1 MSLKATGT
9 TLSPSA
15 RGAYSFTWQA
25 TLVKKILFVQHSVS
39 PPGGGPGVGAFM
51 LDVLKDYG
59 QIDLLTLVDF
69 KPEQIDEYYGTSLS
83 QGDIRPIMVSSPF
96 LKWTDRLDIPS
107 GLMKLHV
114 LMRASKKHLA
124 NHDDYDMV
132 CSGYDEHDLGRPCIQ
147 YIHYPWNLY
156 PRPDAPPGWNENPI
170 LRNVILLYNFLCRH
184 FSRFSYEAIYQNLTL
199 VNSNW
204 TGQRTRERYPKLDYL
219 VVNPPALAELI
230 EYDGTPRQEKFLSIG
245 RCAPEKEWLK
255 LIDIVAALRE
265 RGHDVGLTLA
275 GSRNTHWYEEQILQR
290 QAEVGDWLTLEL
302 DFSRER
308 LQELLRSHRYGL
320 HGMKQEHYGM
330 AVAELVLGG
339 CLTSVHDD
347 GGQVEIVTN
356 PKLRY
361 GSAEDAVEKWDEVL
375 SSESLKRELLEEQ
388 LAHREHLPKERFLE
402 ELDQV
407 VQLCFERGVEGVV
420 HGLREGSLETPG
432 QFSRHS

>member
-1 MSLKATGT
+1 
-9 TLSPSA
+9 
-15 RGAYSFTWQA
+15 
-25 TLVKKILFVQHSVS
+25 
-39 PPGGGPGVGAFM
+39 M

-59 QIDLLTLVDF
+59 QIDLLTLEPF
-69 KPEQIDEYYGTSLS
+69 QPSRIDEYYGTSLCE
-83 QGDIRPIMVSSPF
+83 GDIRPMIVDSKLLS
-96 LKWTDRLDIPS
+96 WTRELGIPN

-114 LMRASKKHLA
+114 LMRASKKLLA
-124 NHDDYDMV
+124 ANDVYDLV

-170 LRNVILLYNFLCRH
+170 LRNVILLYNFLCRQI
-184 FSRFSYEAIYQNLTL
+184 SNFSYQGVYNNLTL

-204 TGQRTRERYPKLDYL
+204 TGQKTRERYPSLDYL
-219 VVNPPALAELI
+219 VVHPPALAEMI
-230 EYDGTPRQEKFLSIG
+230 EDDGSQREERFLSIG

-255 LIDIVAALRE
+255 LVDIVAALRA
-265 RGHDVGLTLA
+265 RGHKVGLTLA
-275 GSRNTHWYEEQILQR
+275 GSRNTDWYEEELR
-290 QAEVGDWLTLEL
+290 GKQAEVGDWLNLEL

-361 GSAEDAVEKWDEVL
+361 RSVEDAVEKWDRVL
-375 SSESLKRELLEEQ
+375 SSEELKRELLEEQ
-388 LAHREHLPKERFLE
+388 LAHRAHLPKERFLK

-407 VQLCFERGVEGVV
+407 VQLCFERSVEGVV
-420 HGLREGSLETPG
+420 DGLREGTLDAPG
-432 QFSRHS
+432 EFFRHGR